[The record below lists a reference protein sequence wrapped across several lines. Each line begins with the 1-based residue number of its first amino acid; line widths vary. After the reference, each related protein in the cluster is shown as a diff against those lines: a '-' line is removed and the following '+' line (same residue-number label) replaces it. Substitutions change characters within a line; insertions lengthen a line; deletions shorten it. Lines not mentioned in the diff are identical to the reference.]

1 MFQKEGIHLTAYVL
15 RWGPPLCTLIC
26 LGFMMLIAMNR
37 DLSFLSADAASLQS
51 FTMLFIS
58 LILEA
63 LPFILLGVLV
73 SSLLQVYVSDHIIQ
87 RMAPKHPIGGV
98 LFGSLLGLLFP
109 LCECGMIPVVRRL
122 LRKGM
127 PAYIGIVFI
136 LAGPILNPIVYAST
150 YTAFRSQP
158 EMVYARMGL
167 AFAVTVTIG
176 LLLWRYMKGNPLRP
190 QRSAFEL
197 SHSHSHTSDPSHAHH
212 HHMEHHP
219 GQRSKLATTL
229 GHTSDEFFE
238 MGKYL
243 LFGALLTALIQVSIS
258 RETMLGLGE
267 QPLLASL
274 FMMGF
279 AFILSLCSTS
289 DAFVASSF
297 SGAFQPGALLAF
309 LVFGPMIDLK
319 NTLMLLSV
327 FRLKIVFWLVALTF
341 VLVLAGA
348 YAAHRFYFS

>member
-1 MFQKEGIHLTAYVL
+1 MTAYVL
-15 RWGPPLCTLIC
+15 RWGPPLCTLVC
-26 LGFMMLIAMNR
+26 LGLMTLIVLNR
-37 DLSFLSADAASLQS
+37 DLSFIQADAASLQS
-51 FTMLFIS
+51 FKMLFIS
-58 LILEA
+58 LLLEA

-73 SSLLQVYVSDHIIQ
+73 SSLLQVFVSDRTIQ
-87 RMAPKHPIGGV
+87 RLAPKHPIGGV

-122 LRKGM
+122 IRKGM

-150 YTAFRSQP
+150 YMAFRSQP
-158 EMVYARMGL
+158 EMAYARMGL
-167 AFAVTVTIG
+167 AFVVTITIG
-176 LLLWRYMKGNPLRP
+176 LLLWRYMKASPLRQAQP
-190 QRSAFEL
+190 AL
-197 SHSHSHTSDPSHAHH
+197 HHAHPHSSPAHSHT
-212 HHMEHHP
+212 HMVHRKA
-219 GQRSKLATTL
+219 QRGKLASAL
-229 GHTSDEFFE
+229 AHTSDEFFE

-243 LFGALLTALIQVSIS
+243 LFGALLTAAIQVSVS
-258 RETMLGLGE
+258 REAMLGLGE
-267 QPLLASL
+267 QPLVSSL

-279 AFILSLCSTS
+279 AFLLSLCSTS

-297 SGAFQPGALLAF
+297 SGSFQPGALLAF

-327 FRLKIVFWLVALTF
+327 FRVKIVLWLIALTL

-348 YAAHRFYFS
+348 YVANRFYFS